1 MGSCCSSQE
10 REHIGLLLFCSEL
23 YFSSLAWVHLAS
35 HALAWLSAAGT
46 GLLVPPLAFY
56 PSHTNR
62 QNSLYILVAQTFP
75 TSLLSYFSGY
85 YFSLV
90 PVSILYMPR
99 DADIDLVLKKH
110 GVLWLPS
117 SNRHCRNQLK
127 MSRAGSDASHAIRE
141 GPSSPSDQRR
151 LQFACQ
157 ACCSDSESQVA
168 YEQELA
174 PLLKPVNSQ
183 WNTSLTYSQ
192 AHTVSAFSLRV
203 KLHGNVNHNWKP
215 LY

>member
-1 MGSCCSSQE
+1 MPW
-10 REHIGLLLFCSEL
+10 HGL
-23 YFSSLAWVHLAS
+23 VQQ
-35 HALAWLSAAGT
+35 ALAFWCP
-46 GLLVPPLAFY
+46 LLRFTPAILIGRIHY
-56 PSHTNR
+56 H
-62 QNSLYILVAQTFP
+62 ILVAQTFP
-75 TSLLSYFSGY
+75 TSVLSYFSAY

-90 PVSILYMPR
+90 AVSILYMPR

-141 GPSSPSDQRR
+141 GPSSPSDQRQ

-168 YEQELA
+168 YEPELA
-174 PLLKPVNSQ
+174 PLLQPVNS
-183 WNTSLTYSQ
+183 
-192 AHTVSAFSLRV
+192 
-203 KLHGNVNHNWKP
+203 
-215 LY
+215 